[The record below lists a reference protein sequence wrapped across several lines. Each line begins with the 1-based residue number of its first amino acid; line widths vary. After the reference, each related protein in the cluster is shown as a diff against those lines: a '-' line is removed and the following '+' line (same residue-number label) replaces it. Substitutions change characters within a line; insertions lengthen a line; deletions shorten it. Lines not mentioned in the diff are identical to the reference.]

1 MTKITIFRKVCKGV
15 EGCGL
20 CRFVCPKD
28 LFRASEEMNEAG
40 YLPPEIDDES
50 ECTVCENC
58 MIYCPDLAIVVEKES
73 EATSDKRGGEDE

>member
-1 MTKITIFRKVCKGV
+1 
-15 EGCGL
+15 
-20 CRFVCPKD
+20 
-28 LFRASEEMNEAG
+28 MNEAG

-73 EATSDKRGGEDE
+73 EATSDNEDSEAPRGPVETGSPLRSDKARGNRAKASKDE